1 VITTN
6 KKLFGIE
13 KEKLE
18 ILEIYISQ
26 PKTNALIVKDSQ
38 IMMMKMKKLWIMLQ
52 ICIELL
58 VLMELVRKTI
68 EIVIKIKNFRCF
80 GIQPRY

>member
-1 VITTN
+1 MITTN